1 MATLKEQDI
10 VLLDYDD
17 NNNPIIQM
25 PITRV
30 ENVEGLEEA
39 LDEKQPIGNYS
50 EDGHG
55 HKIADVS
62 GLQSALNGKQA
73 AGSYASASHGHGI
86 SDVSGLQNALDGKQ
100 AKGSYVKT
108 VNGTS
113 PDSSGNVK
121 IDVPKVDTSALV
133 PKSGNRGSLAGWSNL
148 HVETYDCYPKK
159 NSPDDILYD
168 VQNEDG
174 GSILLRDGDEGET
187 WVKTILVKSNGY
199 PVRMTDQSDN
209 WYYENGSPAGYAFGN
224 LDLLVFAWYGSY
236 GVFSAKQIL

>member
-50 EDGHG
+50 EEGHG
-55 HKIADVS
+55 HQIA
-62 GLQSALNGKQA
+62 
-73 AGSYASASHGHGI
+73 
-86 SDVSGLQNALDGKQ
+86 DVSGLQNALDGKQ

-121 IDVPKVDTSALV
+121 INVPEVNTSAFV

-148 HVETYDCYPKK
+148 HVETYDCYPKGRE
-159 NSPDDILYD
+159 PDDILYD
-168 VQNEDG
+168 VQNEYG

-199 PVRMTDQSDN
+199 PVRMTDQSSN
-209 WYYENGSPAGYAFGN
+209 WYYENGSPGGYAFGN